1 MNVIYF
7 SSLSAKVFRQLGLAW
22 ELFLIWACKGQ
33 SDLVML
39 GQTKLNFGESSI
51 SISFFFFIMT
61 HVVWIVGGCVVCARC
76 GLLHTIY
83 LRCSQQVCDH
93 GLIIKT
99 ATPSLALLKHFMH
112 IWVSRGRSIQV
123 TFQSNPPRETN
134 QSKVV
139 RHRCLPPVAIQL
151 RLLWV
156 EDTLTCF
163 LPLTLLVERKRGC
176 LLATISLCEV

>member
-22 ELFLIWACKGQ
+22 ELLLIWACKGQ

-39 GQTKLNFGESSI
+39 GQTNKVEFWWELNI
-51 SISFFFFIMT
+51 YFFFFNIMT

-112 IWVSRGRSIQV
+112 IWVSRGRSSRWPFSPIHQEKQIRV
-123 TFQSNPPRETN
+123 RLCVIAVSHLWLSN
-134 QSKVV
+134 
-139 RHRCLPPVAIQL
+139 
-151 RLLWV
+151 
-156 EDTLTCF
+156 
-163 LPLTLLVERKRGC
+163 
-176 LLATISLCEV
+176 